1 MLPFGRTA
9 VRTDFYRADA
19 GSVQDAGRLVAGTF
33 AVDGRQI
40 DTQHHRFQQ
49 FAAGELFGRQRRLQN
64 EFAAQFG
71 IGGNGFRFQAHLSES
86 GVRFGRTAVF
96 IHPLNGVSG
105 QVFRNGDV
113 ADQAVQYGGTQL
125 GNGKSVAQQF
135 DEQVFAEL
143 VRNRIAAVCRITF
156 AVSAGNQISRYK
168 EACRCATMSFFQF
181 FRHFAFQARFVPFTG
196 CGGRHGTEKGKFT
209 LFFSR
214 HTDFFS
220 SHHWLGS
227 HIVHNG
233 RPKLRFATTFSNN
246 LFCRLNTAVGGVTA
260 ADCQ

>member
-9 VRTDFYRADA
+9 VRTDFHRADA
-19 GSVQDAGRLVAGTF
+19 GSVQDAGRFVAGTF
-33 AVDGRQI
+33 AVDGRQV

-49 FAAGELFGRQRRLQN
+49 FAAGELFGRQRGLQN

-113 ADQAVQYGGTQL
+113 ADQAVQYGGAQL

-135 DEQVFAEL
+135 DEQVFAE
-143 VRNRIAAVCRITF
+143 VVFDDVAAVCRIAF

-168 EACRCATMSFFQF
+168 EACRCATMSFFQL
-181 FRHFAFQARFVPFTG
+181 FRHFAFQARFVPFAG
-196 CGGRHGTEKGKFT
+196 CGGRHGAQKGKFT
-209 LFFSR
+209 LFLIR
-214 HTDFFS
+214 HADFT
-220 SHHWLGS
+220 GG
-227 HIVHNG
+227 NG
-233 RPKLRFATTFSNN
+233 RLRLHVCHDSGA
-246 LFCRLNTAVGGVTA
+246 
-260 ADCQ
+260 